1 MGKSTNLVVVTGPTA
16 VGKTGVVKTAI
27 ADRKDEFAQF
37 ITTMDRPLRDGEVHG
52 EHYYKVLPYQ
62 FQEKRFGNMFFEY
75 EEVFNSGWYGCE
87 RFELKRIAESN
98 KQAIIVVDV
107 NGALKFLGKRTE
119 GYIDLTGITA
129 EVVYIT
135 APKEDLVARLY
146 QDVAEGKR
154 KNDPDDI
161 RKRIAR
167 MDYELAQQ
175 ENFATVINNANGQF
189 PFAVNTFINEVLR
202 IKQLAQ

>member
-1 MGKSTNLVVVTGPTA
+1 MSTETKLVVVTGPTA

-27 ADRKDEFAQF
+27 ADRKDELAQF
-37 ITTMDRPLRDGEVHG
+37 ITTMDRPLRDGEIHG

-62 FQEKRFGNMFFEY
+62 FQEKRLGDMFFEY

-107 NGALKFLGKRTE
+107 NGALKFLGKRDQ
-119 GYIDLTGITA
+119 GFIDLTNISA

-135 APKEDLVARLY
+135 APKEQLIERLY
-146 QDVAEGKR
+146 KDVAEGKR
-154 KNDPDDI
+154 KNDPEDI
-161 RKRIAR
+161 RKRIER

-175 ENFATVINNANGQF
+175 EHFANVISNANGQF
-189 PFAVNTFINEVLR
+189 SFAVNTFINEVQR
-202 IKQLAQ
+202 IRQLA

>member
-1 MGKSTNLVVVTGPTA
+1 MSEKTNLVVVTGPTA

-27 ADRKDEFAQF
+27 ADRKDELAQF
-37 ITTMDRPLRDGEVHG
+37 ITTMDRPLRDGEIHG

-62 FQEKRFGNMFFEY
+62 FQEKRLGDMFFEY

-107 NGALKFLGKRTE
+107 NGALKFLGKRDQ
-119 GYIDLTGITA
+119 GFIDLTNITA

-135 APKEDLVARLY
+135 APKEQLIERLY
-146 QDVAEGKR
+146 KDVAEGKR
-154 KNDPDDI
+154 KNDPEDI
-161 RKRIAR
+161 RKRIER
-167 MDYELAQQ
+167 LDYELAQQ
-175 ENFATVINNANGQF
+175 KHFANVISNANGQLT
-189 PFAVNTFINEVLR
+189 FAVNTFINEVQR
-202 IKQLAQ
+202 MRQLA

>member
-1 MGKSTNLVVVTGPTA
+1 MSEKTNLVVVTGPTA

-27 ADRKDEFAQF
+27 ADRKDELAQF
-37 ITTMDRPLRDGEVHG
+37 ITTTDRPLRDGEVHG

-62 FQEKRFGNMFFEY
+62 FQEKRLGDMFFEY

-107 NGALKFLGKRTE
+107 NGALKFLGKRDQ
-119 GYIDLTGITA
+119 GFIDLTNITA

-135 APKEDLVARLY
+135 APKEQLIERLY
-146 QDVAEGKR
+146 KDVAEGKR

-161 RKRIAR
+161 RKRIER

-175 ENFATVINNANGQF
+175 KHFANVISNANGQLT
-189 PFAVNTFINEVLR
+189 FAVNTFINEVQR
-202 IKQLAQ
+202 MRQLA